1 MIQVGIV
8 GATGYTGL
16 ELLRLLSNHPE
27 VEVVYATSR
36 TEAGRKVADFFPGLR
51 GICHLTYSE
60 PKAAEV
66 AKCESVF
73 YATPHAVAMHSMK
86 ELLDHGAKV
95 IDLSADFRLK
105 DVPLWE
111 KWYGCEHVFPE
122 GVEQSVYGLPEVNRK
137 KIQTAQL
144 VAAPGCYPTS
154 IQLGF
159 LPLLESGLI
168 EPSDLIANSASGVS
182 GAGRK
187 GDVSLSFAECNEN
200 FKAYGVSGHR
210 HLPETEQGLQAIA
223 SGESE
228 EINLTFVPHLL
239 PATRGIVSTLYAT
252 LKGNQ
257 TLDELV
263 NLYDERFSN
272 EPFVDVLSKG
282 QLPSLQNVRGSNFC
296 RIGIE
301 KPLDRNKV
309 VVVSA
314 IDNLVKG
321 ASGQAIQI
329 MNIMCGFN
337 ESKGLHLPSVA
348 P

>member
-16 ELLRLLSNHPE
+16 ELLRLLSNHSE

-36 TEAGRKVADFFPGLR
+36 SEAGRKVADFFPGLR
-51 GICHLTYSE
+51 GICDLAYSE
-60 PKAAEV
+60 PKASEL
-66 AKCESVF
+66 AKCDIVF

-95 IDLSADFRLK
+95 IDLSADFRLQ
-105 DVPLWE
+105 DIPLWE
-111 KWYGCEHVFPE
+111 KWYGCEHVFKE
-122 GVEQSVYGLPEVNRK
+122 GIEQAVYGLPEMNREQ
-137 KIQTAQL
+137 IQSAQL

-159 LPLLESGLI
+159 LPLLEAGLI
-168 EPSDLIANSASGVS
+168 DTSDLIANSASGVS

-187 GDVSLSFAECNEN
+187 GDISLSFPECNEN
-200 FKAYGVSGHR
+200 FKAYGVGGHR
-210 HLPETEQGLQAIA
+210 HLPETEQGLRAMTQ
-223 SGESE
+223 GNQEV
-228 EINLTFVPHLL
+228 NLTFVPHLL
-239 PATRGIVSTLYAT
+239 PTTRGIVSTLYANLT
-252 LKGNQ
+252 VNK

-263 NLYDERFSN
+263 NLYVERFAD
-272 EPFVDVLSKG
+272 EPFVDVLPKG
-282 QLPSLQNVRGSNFC
+282 QLPALQNVRGTNFC
-296 RIGIE
+296 RIGLE

-309 VVVSA
+309 VIVSA

-329 MNIMCGFN
+329 MNIMTGF
-337 ESKGLHLPSVA
+337 EEMQGLRLPSIA